1 MAADKTQILAA
12 QILGGIGGAT
22 NIIKLE
28 NCMTRVRIEVENECL
43 LDLQSIKHLI
53 GVKGYVKQ
61 GRQHQLIVGPG
72 AAGRVVEAMHE
83 LLAAGDVSRADSAV
97 LDHGVSKHRVLENQ
111 LSNDQLS
118 NDQVV
123 DHPLSNHQ
131 FSNHQLSNN
140 KARAKEKYSAPMS
153 GALRKLADVFIP
165 LIPAFIAS
173 GLITGIINLL
183 KRPDI
188 AGHLAL
194 DYPNALALL
203 GVFGGAVFAIMN
215 ILVGVNAARVFGGS
229 LAMGGVMAGIL
240 SSPQLAQIHLFGEA
254 LQPGRGGVIAV
265 LLVVAL
271 MCWVEKR
278 LRRLLPESVELILNP
293 LLTTLITATLAIV
306 ILQPLG
312 GVISDAIA
320 QGVNVAIDRGGL
332 AVGAVLAGLFL
343 PLVLSGLHQ
352 GLVPIHVELIQSHGV
367 NPLLPILAMAGVGQV
382 GAAIAVLLKT
392 RNSRLKKV
400 IKGALPVGILGIGEP
415 LIFGVTLPLGRPF
428 IAACLGGAVG
438 GALLCY
444 WKVAT
449 VITFG
454 LSGLPLALTIISGK
468 VLLYLTGVVI
478 TTVAGFIFTWI
489 MGFNDPEE

>member
-1 MAADKTQILAA
+1 MDKTTALATQILA
-12 QILGGIGGAT
+12 GIGGEE
-22 NIIKLE
+22 NILRLE
-28 NCMTRVRIEVENECL
+28 NCMTRVRVEVRDEL
-43 LDLQSIKHLI
+43 RLDLPALKQLP
-53 GVKGYVKQ
+53 GVKGYIKQ
-61 GRQHQLIVGPG
+61 GDQHQFIVGPG
-72 AAGRVVEAMHE
+72 AAA
-83 LLAAGDVSRADSAV
+83 
-97 LDHGVSKHRVLENQ
+97 K
-111 LSNDQLS
+111 
-118 NDQVV
+118 VV
-123 DHPLSNHQ
+123 DAMRSLFNGAAPTVLAGGDDIART
-131 FSNHQLSNN
+131 
-140 KARAKEKYSAPMS
+140 KAQAKQKYAAPMS
-153 GALRKLADVFIP
+153 GALKKLADVFIP

-188 AGHLAL
+188 AGELAVN
-194 DYPNALALL
+194 YPNVLGLLAI
-203 GVFGGAVFAIMN
+203 FGSAVFAIMN

-229 LAMGGVMAGIL
+229 QAMGGVMAGIL
-240 SSPQLAQIHLFGEA
+240 SSPALAQITLFGEA

-278 LRRLLPESVELILNP
+278 LRNLLPESIELILNP
-293 LLTTLITATLAIV
+293 LLTTLVTASLAIM

-312 GVISDAIA
+312 GYISDAIA
-320 QGVNVAIDRGGL
+320 HGANLAIDKGGL
-332 AVGAVLAGLFL
+332 LVGAVLSGLFL

-352 GLVPIHVELIQSHGV
+352 GLVPIHVELVQAHGS

-382 GAAIAVLLKT
+382 GAALAVLMKT
-392 RNSRLKKV
+392 RNARLKKV

-415 LIFGVTLPLGRPF
+415 LIFGVTLPLGKPF

-438 GALLCY
+438 GALISY

-454 LSGLPLALTIISGK
+454 ISGLPLALTIVSGK
-468 VLLYLTGVVI
+468 VMLYLAGMVI
-478 TTVAGFIFTWI
+478 TIVAGFIFTWI